1 MYCFKNELLLLRKLL
16 LRVIKGVN
24 CTKVVLILSFV
35 GFKFNVIGQRQTIKP
50 NDDQIYKSGWLNH
63 VSVGFSFNHTLLR
76 GDAYGLSRIGVN
88 KGLFVTEPDNFDLGY
103 GLRFAYQVNSYFDL
117 GLEYNQ
123 GSLTGS
129 KEWETNIPYAIW
141 SVDGAYSNV
150 NIGSRL
156 YLSKFFTRSIQPRVL
171 FYGDLAFGIV
181 KSKGYVKNITPSS
194 SEHILE
200 YNSGYFTTIGAGV
213 GIEYRF
219 SKLLSI
225 DLGTKLFYDNSD
237 DLDGINESIIYNAYH
252 DTHWIS
258 HLGLNIDLSDPK
270 ANRTTRKWHLRQ
282 PVIVLFDSTNIVST
296 QNQDSIN
303 FEYVF
308 IKDTVYLNR
317 DKTDD
322 WFSMCEGLY
331 DTSVFF
337 NTSSPEIKFKDEEKL
352 IEALNYL
359 INYPK
364 SMLLISGFA
373 DKSGRRMFNLTL
385 SEDRVNSVYN
395 WFINKGVSRLRVRM
409 NHYGEDEL
417 IYDIDSENRRVDIK
431 VIPYVTKPLKE

>member
-1 MYCFKNELLLLRKLL
+1 MYCFKRGLLLLQRLF
-16 LRVIKGVN
+16 LRVAKKVG
-24 CTKVVLILSFV
+24 CTRIVWVLSFII
-35 GFKFNVIGQRQTIKP
+35 FQFNVIGQGQNVKP
-50 NDDQIYKSGWLNH
+50 SNDLIFKSRWLNH
-63 VSVGFSFNHTLLR
+63 ISVGFSFNHTLLR
-76 GDAYGLSRIGVN
+76 GDAYGLSKAGVN
-88 KGLFVTEPDNFDLGY
+88 KGLFVTEPDDFDLGY
-103 GLRFAYQVNSYFDL
+103 GLRLAYQANAYFDL

-141 SVDGAYSNV
+141 SVDGTYTNV
-150 NIGSRL
+150 NISSRL
-156 YLSKFFTRSIQPRVL
+156 YLSKFFRQSLQPRVL

-194 SEHILE
+194 YERILE
-200 YNSGYFTTIGAGV
+200 YNSGYFTTIGAGA

-219 SKLLSI
+219 SKSLSI

-237 DLDGINESIIYNAYH
+237 DLDGINEMVVYNAYH

-270 ANRTTRKWHLRQ
+270 ADQITRKWHSRQ
-282 PVIVLFDSTNIVST
+282 SAFVLLDSTKNGFTDTS
-296 QNQDSIN
+296 DSID

-308 IKDTVYLNR
+308 ITDTVYLYE

-322 WFSMCEGLY
+322 KFFECEGLY
-331 DTSVFF
+331 NASVFF
-337 NTSSPEIKFKDEEKL
+337 NLSSQDVKVKDEEKL
-352 IEALNYL
+352 KEALDYL
-359 INYPK
+359 KKYPK

-373 DKSGRRMFNLTL
+373 DKSGRRKFNLTL
-385 SEDRVNSVYN
+385 SEYRVNTVYN
-395 WFINKGVSRLRVRM
+395 WFVKQGVNRLRVRM

-417 IYDIDSENRRVDIK
+417 IYNIDSKNRRVDIK
-431 VIPYVTKPLKE
+431 VIPDVTKPLKD